1 LVDSRYLE
9 EAKSDTSSA
18 VNVRLVSRS
27 TFESIEELV
36 TKGRVKR
43 LGFESMD
50 LPYGVVTRLKG
61 LLGGV
66 KLVPIKNLAET
77 LRSVKDR
84 AEVACIRGAVDSAK
98 KAFERAVSK
107 IRPGVSEDRIKSAI
121 EVELIES
128 GSACAF
134 DPIVASGTNSSK
146 PHARITHRVI
156 AKNDFVMVDM
166 GAKMDG
172 YNSDLTRTI
181 ILGNVSDRFKH
192 IYKTV
197 GEAQKT
203 AIDRIKAGARA
214 SDIDRAGR
222 GYISRK
228 GFGKYFG
235 HSLGH
240 GIGLGV
246 HEEPSISPSSTT
258 RLEAGMVF
266 TVEPAIY
273 IPGFGGV
280 RIEDMVLVTKRGCE
294 ILTR

>member
-1 LVDSRYLE
+1 M
-9 EAKSDTSSA
+9 
-18 VNVRLVSRS
+18 
-27 TFESIEELV
+27 

-50 LPYGVVTRLKG
+50 LPYGVVAGLKG
-61 LLGGV
+61 LLGDTR
-66 KLVPIKNLAET
+66 LVPLKNLAET

-84 AEVACIRGAVDSAK
+84 AEVACIRKAVDSAK
-98 KAFERAVSK
+98 KAFEMAASK
-107 IRPGVSEDRIKSAI
+107 IRPGISENRIRNSI

-146 PHARITHRVI
+146 PHARVTRRII
-156 AKNDFVMVDM
+156 AKNDFVMIDM
-166 GAKMDG
+166 GARIDG

-197 GEAQKT
+197 GEAQKA
-203 AIDRIKAGARA
+203 AIDRIKAGAKA
-214 SDIDRAGR
+214 SDIDGAGR

-266 TVEPAIY
+266 TVEPEIY

-280 RIEDMVLVTKRGCE
+280 RIEDMVLVTKSGCE
-294 ILTR
+294 IMTR